1 MDTPCANADWEPSI
15 HQCQPCKTWCY
26 KLLARPAVRSVPG
39 VVRHPGKRRGP
50 TKTLKLT
57 RQLLLKCVKM
67 TIYSQNKQQPHLKLG
82 TSHSFLLQLCPRQF

>member
-1 MDTPCANADWEPSI
+1 MDTPCANADWEPPI
-15 HQCQPCKTWCY
+15 HQCQPGKTWCY
-26 KLLARPAVRSVPG
+26 TMLAQPAARSVPG
-39 VVRHPGKRRGP
+39 VVRHPGKWRGP

-82 TSHSFLLQLCPRQF
+82 TSHSFPLQLCPCQF